1 MSSPAEEERPLLG
14 REPSDH
20 ADAHRRRVI
29 AMSFAMVILVDFAA
43 FFLDAPQTSILESRI
58 CNRYYSSNPGPT
70 DCTAG
75 PVQAE
80 LATVNQMLNTFNR
93 LPGLIVA
100 IPFGILADRYG
111 RRPVLIMVIIGALL
125 QDLIS
130 KIILWRPDVFP
141 PRLIWLS
148 SVASFVG
155 GGDAVASGMIFL
167 VVADVALPRQRANLF
182 FLLTACGLISEVI
195 ATPLSALLMLK
206 NPWIP
211 YFIYT
216 GLTLL
221 GGMVPLFL
229 LPETL
234 RKSTPEPEP
243 SSCDTEEEDGR
254 TAAADSSEPS
264 LTSALSSSFSRFRP
278 LMKRN
283 VIAILLAFFAS
294 ALGRQST
301 SFLLQYI
308 RQRFNWKYE
317 KASLLLTLRAAV
329 NLALLLLGLPALN
342 KLLVKYK
349 MSTPH
354 KDLFISRLSVAFF
367 ALGSLVISAA
377 PVVTLAALGIVVFAL
392 GSGFAPAARSLVT
405 TFCHQDEAGLL
416 YSALAI
422 SQSVG
427 GLVAGPLLA
436 VSFRWG
442 LSLGHKWTGIPFALV
457 AGLFGCAFVAMTF
470 VRL

>member
-20 ADAHRRRVI
+20 ADPHRRRVI

-111 RRPVLIMVIIGALL
+111 RRPVLIMVIIGAL
-125 QDLIS
+125 
-130 KIILWRPDVFP
+130 F
-141 PRLIWLS
+141 
-148 SVASFVG
+148 FVG

-195 ATPLSALLMLK
+195 ATPLSAMLMLK

-221 GGMVPLFL
+221 GRMVPLFL

-254 TAAADSSEPS
+254 TAAANSSEPS

-317 KASLLLTLRAAV
+317 KASLLITLRAAV
-329 NLALLLLGLPALN
+329 NLALLLLELPALN

-354 KDLFISRLSVAFF
+354 KDLFISRLSVALF
-367 ALGSLVISAA
+367 ALGSLVI
-377 PVVTLAALGIVVFAL
+377 
-392 GSGFAPAARSLVT
+392 
-405 TFCHQDEAGLL
+405 
-416 YSALAI
+416 
-422 SQSVG
+422 
-427 GLVAGPLLA
+427 
-436 VSFRWG
+436 
-442 LSLGHKWTGIPFALV
+442 
-457 AGLFGCAFVAMTF
+457 
-470 VRL
+470 

>member
-111 RRPVLIMVIIGALL
+111 RRPVLIMVIIGAL
-125 QDLIS
+125 
-130 KIILWRPDVFP
+130 F
-141 PRLIWLS
+141 
-148 SVASFVG
+148 FVG

-195 ATPLSALLMLK
+195 ATPLSAMLMLK

-221 GGMVPLFL
+221 GRMVPLFL

-254 TAAADSSEPS
+254 TAAANSSEPS
-264 LTSALSSSFSRFRP
+264 LRSALSSSFSRFRP

-294 ALGRQST
+294 ALGRLMNAQTTWGGSVGFLVLGLHGSRGELPSPFVIIILTEDLNIRISPHIAVHQRQST

-317 KASLLLTLRAAV
+317 KASLLITLRAAV
-329 NLALLLLGLPALN
+329 NLALLLLELSALN

-354 KDLFISRLSVAFF
+354 KDLFISRLSVALF
-367 ALGSLVISAA
+367 ALGSLVI
-377 PVVTLAALGIVVFAL
+377 
-392 GSGFAPAARSLVT
+392 
-405 TFCHQDEAGLL
+405 
-416 YSALAI
+416 
-422 SQSVG
+422 
-427 GLVAGPLLA
+427 
-436 VSFRWG
+436 
-442 LSLGHKWTGIPFALV
+442 
-457 AGLFGCAFVAMTF
+457 
-470 VRL
+470 